1 MDEVTFWATGER
13 DGDCLLWPLSG
24 NQGGYGHVWLRG
36 RLRQTHR
43 LAWELT
49 HGPIPPGLCVLHRC
63 DVRRCYNP
71 DHLWVGT
78 KDDNNKDRS
87 AKGRS
92 ARLSGGSNPNASL
105 TAAQAEEIRARYTP
119 RYAYESGRWRS
130 NAPEL
135 TGEYKISR
143 AALYRLLRGATY
155 AHRP

>member
-71 DHLWVGT
+71 DHLWVG
-78 KDDNNKDRS
+78 K
-87 AKGRS
+87 
-92 ARLSGGSNPNASL
+92 ARLV
-105 TAAQAEEIRARYTP
+105 AAADTHGDDQTFIEAVSVAWDNDE
-119 RYAYESGRWRS
+119 G
-130 NAPEL
+130 
-135 TGEYKISR
+135 
-143 AALYRLLRGATY
+143 
-155 AHRP
+155 